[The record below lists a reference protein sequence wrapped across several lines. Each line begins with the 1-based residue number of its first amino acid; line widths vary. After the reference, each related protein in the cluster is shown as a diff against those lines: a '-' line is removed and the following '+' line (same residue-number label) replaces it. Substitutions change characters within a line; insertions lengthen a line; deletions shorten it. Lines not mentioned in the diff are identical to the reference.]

1 MHGKLK
7 GGHFCDLICI
17 TITFTDMWL
26 EGNPLH
32 PQSLVPMLRQ
42 LASEHP
48 PDLREIG
55 LDADQVRL
63 VLQDVLCSVRCVVSW
78 VLYIAVKPE

>member
-1 MHGKLK
+1 MFHNLS
-7 GGHFCDLICI
+7 
-17 TITFTDMWL
+17 DMWL

-55 LDADQVRL
+55 LDADQVRFM
-63 VLQDVLCSVRCVVSW
+63 LQDALCSMRCVVSW
-78 VLYIAVKPE
+78 CCTLL

>member
-1 MHGKLK
+1 
-7 GGHFCDLICI
+7 
-17 TITFTDMWL
+17 MWL

-42 LASEHP
+42 LASERP

-63 VLQDVLCSVRCVVSW
+63 VLQYACGSMRCMVTITVMFGVAICLPCLQILLSVMASC
-78 VLYIAVKPE
+78 AH